1 MTKYLAALLAIAM
14 LGAIAVKAVPRPAPA
29 PAPARQCAEEVVGV
43 SPTYEGG
50 MPCLVVSFVDGI
62 DLILCFQQLQA

>member
-14 LGAIAVKAVPRPAPA
+14 LGAIAVKAVPKPI